1 MSISFSGLAS
11 GLDTSGWVD
20 ALVSVKQE
28 KITSLQTELTALQNK
43 KSSLTTTRSTFN
55 TFRTAIEK
63 LTDKKFGGTF
73 DLFGKNAATS
83 SNEDVFTATASSSA
97 LRQSYDIAV
106 QQLATYTKATSIA
119 SASTI
124 ADDTTKLKN
133 IGITDGKLTV
143 YVDGVK
149 NTIDIEKEDTLGDL
163 KTNLAAKGVRAELD
177 TDGILRMSS
186 INPAQTLDVGST
198 TDTTNLMSFIGV
210 EKQDDGTYAST
221 SSMFKANLSTVL
233 TSENS
238 GFNTAITA
246 GTFTIGAAT
255 FTIDESTTLSGILY
269 QINNSEEAQAQ
280 AYWDDTTGKLT
291 ITSTKEGASYI
302 NIEAGSSNFTDV
314 MGLTVTDEGGESR
327 MYTNI
332 QELGKNAI
340 FSVNGTMMISTSNI
354 VSSDVSRI
362 EGVTLTLKGVSEDS
376 APSTLQVTQNS
387 SELLEA
393 VKNFVTAYND
403 TINQIDT
410 MTAKGGELQRETS
423 LTSFK
428 STIRNFAMGAN
439 TYNGGAY
446 SLLSQIGISTSKADA
461 SNISTNSTSTLTFDE
476 DLFLQAL
483 EEDPSSVEAILAGE
497 NSILAQMESAVETTL
512 KASVGFFD
520 VKQSTIDS
528 DIVKMES
535 KIKKQKTKV
544 SSYRSQLEAKFK
556 NMESLIA
563 SMQQN
568 YSSFLS

>member
-28 KITSLQTELTALQNK
+28 KVSGLQTELVALQNK
-43 KSSLTTTRSTFN
+43 KTSLSNTRSTFN

-63 LTDKKFGGTF
+63 LTDMKFGGTF
-73 DLFGKNAATS
+73 DLFGKNTATS
-83 SNEDVFTATASSSA
+83 TNEDIFTATATSSA
-97 LRQSYDIAV
+97 LRQSYDISV

-133 IGITDGKLTV
+133 IGITDGKFTV
-143 YVDGVK
+143 YVDGIK
-149 NTIDIEKEDTLGDL
+149 NSIEIDKEDTLGDF
-163 KTNLAAKGVRAELD
+163 KSKMASVGVRAELD
-177 TDGILRMSS
+177 TDGILHLSS
-186 INPAQTLDVGST
+186 IDTGKTLDVGST
-198 TDTTNLMSFIGV
+198 TDTTNLMSFVGI

-221 SSMFKANLSTVL
+221 SSMFKANLATVL

-238 GFNTAITA
+238 GFNTNITA

-255 FTIDESTTLSGILY
+255 FTIDNNTTLSGLIS

-280 AYWDDTTGKLT
+280 ANWDDTTGKLT

-302 NIEAGSSNFTDV
+302 NIEAGTSNFTDV
-314 MGLTVTDEGGESR
+314 MGLTVTTDGSSR

-340 FSVNGTMMISTSNI
+340 FSVNGTTMISTSNV

-362 EGVTLTLKGVSEDS
+362 EGVTLTLKGVSPDDGT
-376 APSTLQVTQNS
+376 AATLSVTQNNS
-387 SELLEA
+387 DLVEA
-393 VKNFVTAYND
+393 VKNFVSAYND
-403 TINQIDT
+403 TISQIDT
-410 MTAKGGELQRETS
+410 MTAKGADLARETS

-428 STIRNFAMGAN
+428 STIRNYAMGAN

-446 SLLSQIGISTSKADA
+446 TLLSQIGISTSKADA
-461 SNISTNSTSTLTFDE
+461 SNISTASTSTLVFDE
-476 DLFLQAL
+476 DTFLQAM
-483 EEDPSSVEAILAGE
+483 EEDPSSVQAILAGD
-497 NSILAQMESAVETTL
+497 NSILTQMENAVETTL

-520 VKQSTIDS
+520 VKQSTINS
-528 DIVKMES
+528 DITKMET
-535 KIKKQKTKV
+535 KIKKQQTKV
-544 SSYRSQLEAKFK
+544 SSYRSQLEAEFK
-556 NMESLIA
+556 NMESLISA
-563 SMQQN
+563 MQQN